1 MKRVVIGVTS
11 LLDNLSGIGVY
22 TLTLVQ
28 ALERHF
34 KDRDDVE
41 LKLFVRYR
49 LFDSLEDFQNRN
61 IVNFSDVIPPRVES
75 LSSPPSR
82 SFFERFRSLTPRKF
96 ITYTK
101 HRLLGILRFFYSPL
115 VKILLP
121 EKFYYFLQYRFL
133 MDIAHKRACKNFSWE
148 VPDLY
153 IEPGGACIP
162 MEAKK
167 LLGCIHD
174 MPLCDEATWCM
185 TEEERSV
192 WQHYHLQKISHC
204 DQAICFTETVK
215 KDILKTFGWSET
227 KVHVI
232 YHGMR
237 AYRQTSEDLPPN
249 LGEFIL
255 VVGKARRK
263 NIRRLIQAFELLP
276 TILQRRFKI
285 VITGLYNS
293 RIDRKEDA
301 VISSKN
307 FVVNLGYVSDSL
319 LSTLYAH
326 ARLLW
331 WGSLAEGFG
340 LPMLEAMHAG
350 CVVLSSDVS
359 CMPEILGDAGIYCNP
374 YNAQDIAKQLEK
386 ALMDEALRTECIAK
400 GFERVKRFDF
410 EESMRKHI
418 EIVEKMLD

>member
-1 MKRVVIGVTS
+1 MKKIIVNASYTLGKVT
-11 LLDNLSGIGVY
+11 GIGVY
-22 TLTLVQ
+22 SLALIHALDKHFQGTDIKLVYY
-28 ALERHF
+28 ANG
-34 KDRDDVE
+34 
-41 LKLFVRYR
+41 KLFNDLPSLEKFQSLATPNSFLKSSKDTLKKWLPKWLFLLACYFSYNVLHKIMNGR
-49 LFDSLEDFQNRN
+49 LFQE
-61 IVNFSDVIPPRVES
+61 
-75 LSSPPSR
+75 
-82 SFFERFRSLTPRKF
+82 
-96 ITYTK
+96 TYD
-101 HRLLGILRFFYSPL
+101 LCIEPGVLGILGINGK
-115 VKILLP
+115 VK
-121 EKFYYFLQYRFL
+121 KT
-133 MDIAHKRACKNFSWE
+133 
-148 VPDLY
+148 
-153 IEPGGACIP
+153 
-162 MEAKK
+162 
-167 LLGCIHD
+167 LGCIHD
-174 MPLCDEATWCM
+174 LPLCDKEAWRNEPEYEILWKFFVYPQIRT
-185 TEEERSV
+185 
-192 WQHYHLQKISHC
+192 Y

-215 KDILKTFGWSET
+215 KDILKTFGFSET

-232 YHGMR
+232 YHGVR
-237 AYRQTSEDLPPN
+237 VYRQASEDLPPN

-263 NIRRLIQAFELLP
+263 NIKNLIKAFELLP
-276 TILQRRFKI
+276 ITLRQRFKI
-285 VITGLYNS
+285 VITGVNNGQVDKEEDDVIAS
-293 RIDRKEDA
+293 SDFVID
-301 VISSKN
+301 
-307 FVVNLGYVSDSL
+307 LGYVSDSL